1 MNEMNGAAKSAS
13 PSVAKNIAT
22 IVVVGATSAVAQAA
36 IRLWAQRG
44 HALTLIARNA
54 DELARVASDARV
66 RGASAVATVVGDLAD
81 TAFIASTVR
90 AMEVPRVA
98 LIAYGSLTDSARADS
113 DINYLASELQA
124 NFTSTA
130 LWAQALA
137 ERMATD
143 SAAGGSIAVIS
154 SVAGDRGRGSNHA
167 YGAAKAGL
175 TAFCSGLRARM
186 AARRVHV
193 VTVKP
198 GFIDSPMTAHVA
210 KKGALWATPEAVA
223 AGIIKAIDNKRDVVY
238 LPGFWRLIMLIIQ
251 HVPEAIF
258 KRLKF

>member
-1 MNEMNGAAKSAS
+1 MNDTN
-13 PSVAKNIAT
+13 

-36 IRLWAQRG
+36 IRQWAQRKQ
-44 HALTLIARNA
+44 ALTLIARSA
-54 DELARVASDARV
+54 SELERIASDARV
-66 RGASAVATVVGDLAD
+66 RSAPSVVTIIGDLTDA
-81 TAFIASTVR
+81 TFIAETAR
-90 AMEVPRVA
+90 TMNLPRTA
-98 LIAYGSLTDSARADS
+98 LVAYGSLSDSARADT
-113 DINYLASELQA
+113 DAAYLAEELNT
-124 NFTSTA
+124 NFVSAA

-143 SAAGGSIAVIS
+143 SATGGTIAVIS

-193 VTVKP
+193 VTIKP
-198 GFIDSPMTAHVA
+198 GFIDTPMTAHIV

-223 AGIIKAIDNKRDVVY
+223 AGIIHAIDKKRDVVY
-238 LPGFWRLIMLIIQ
+238 LPGFWRLIMLIIK
-251 HVPEAIF
+251 HIPERIF
-258 KRLKF
+258 KRLKL